1 MRDERTGDGLGHNS
15 GNGSSLFK
23 LTDEEA
29 VTLRRVAFGESD
41 LRSLRRADIVR
52 LLKLRL
58 IAESGGTML
67 LTNAGRQHFDSL
79 PRSVFA
85 AKPRQRDGR

>member
-1 MRDERTGDGLGHNS
+1 MRDQSTGGNPS
-15 GNGSSLFK
+15 NGSSLFK

-41 LRSLRRADIVR
+41 LRSLRRADIAR

-58 IAESGGTML
+58 ITESGGTMG
-67 LTNAGRQHFDSL
+67 LTNVGREHFDSL

-85 AKPRQRDGR
+85 ARPRQRDGR